1 MDCSWVQEEDVVKLM
16 LSCLQVRLIVYT
28 ADIQNTMVWLP
39 LLPLKMVAKVP
50 LSFAGVKFSQNRA
63 R

>member
-1 MDCSWVQEEDVVKLM
+1 MDCSWVQEVDVVKLM

-39 LLPLKMVAKVP
+39 L
-50 LSFAGVKFSQNRA
+50 RH
-63 R
+63 